1 MSIQSFSDHKTEEL
15 FTLGRTTKPATWQS
29 VSKIALR
36 KLDMLH
42 YAERLSDLLAPP
54 NNRLEA
60 LKGNLKGRHS
70 IRINDQW
77 RIVFL
82 WTENGPTEVEI
93 IDYHK

>member
-1 MSIQSFSDHKTEEL
+1 MAIQSFSDSATKEL
-15 FTLGRTTKPATWQS
+15 FNEGTVKKSAGWQG
-29 VSKIALR
+29 VAKIALR

-42 YAERLSDLLAPP
+42 YASRLTDLLAPP

-77 RIVFL
+77 RIVFV
-82 WTENGPTEVEI
+82 WTESGPKEVGI
-93 IDYHK
+93 VDYHK

>member
-1 MSIQSFSDHKTEEL
+1 
-15 FTLGRTTKPATWQS
+15 
-29 VSKIALR
+29 
-36 KLDMLH
+36 MLH

-54 NNRLEA
+54 NNWLEA